1 MSLLD
6 SYYKTNYTYFM
17 KKSIKT
23 FLKHP
28 LKDTLNRSANP
39 PVIRA
44 STILFDTM
52 QELYQHEKK
61 VKKHQKVSHYSY
73 GRYGSSTTIEL
84 ENILK
89 ELEQAFHVFL
99 TGTGFGGVAL
109 AIMALCRPEDEILV
123 SDNVYGPTKEISEK
137 LLKEFKVKAIF
148 YNPES
153 FEDLKN
159 KVTKKTKMILVENPG
174 SNTFEFQD
182 LSKIV
187 KLAKKK
193 KIYSFLDNTWGTP
206 LYLKPLKLG
215 FDMSFSSATKYFSG
229 HSDAMGGSL
238 AVNKKVFKKIMFFY
252 KLSGYRMSA
261 DEAYLIIRGL
271 RTLDTRLKQHYENT
285 LEVIRF
291 LKKQKKIK
299 EILYPHNRS
308 SKNYKLWKKYYS
320 GATGLFS
327 IVIKSRKKSSVI
339 KFVNSLELFGIG
351 YSWGGFE
358 SLAILQELRSKKKDE
373 YIQGRQYYRFKDDE
387 HIVRLHIG
395 LEEPKDL
402 ISDLKSC

>member
-1 MSLLD
+1 
-6 SYYKTNYTYFM
+6 M

-23 FLKHP
+23 YLKRP
-28 LKDTLNRSANP
+28 SKDNTNRSANP
-39 PVIRA
+39 SVTRA
-44 STILFDTM
+44 STILFESM
-52 QELYQHEKK
+52 QEL
-61 VKKHQKVSHYSY
+61 KKHELKIKQNKKITHYSY

-89 ELEQAFHVFL
+89 ELENAYHVFL
-99 TGTGFGGVAL
+99 TGTGFGGIAL
-109 AIMALCRPEDEILV
+109 ALMSLCRPGDEILV

-137 LLKEFKVKAIF
+137 LLKEFNINALF
-148 YNPES
+148 YNPDS
-153 FEDLKN
+153 FDDLKE
-159 KVTKKTKMILVENPG
+159 KITEKTKMILVENPG
-174 SNTFEFQD
+174 SITFEFQD

-187 KLAKKK
+187 RLAKKNN
-193 KIYSFLDNTWGTP
+193 ILTLLDNTWGTP
-206 LYLKPLKLG
+206 LYLRPLELG
-215 FDMSFSSATKYFSG
+215 FDMSFCSATKYFSG

-252 KLSGYRMSA
+252 KLSGYRMAA

-285 LEVIRF
+285 KIVINF
-291 LKKQKKIK
+291 LKKQKKII
-299 EILYPHNRS
+299 EILYPHKPS

-327 IVIKSRKKSSVI
+327 IVIKSKNKPSVI

-358 SLAILQELRSKKKDE
+358 SLAILQELRAIKDE
-373 YIQGRQYYRFKDDE
+373 YSQGRRFFRFKKDE

-402 ISDLKSC
+402 IADLKKSLRYVK

>member
-1 MSLLD
+1 
-6 SYYKTNYTYFM
+6 M

-28 LKDTLNRSANP
+28 TRDNSNRSANP
-39 PVIRA
+39 AVIRA

-61 VKKHQKVSHYSY
+61 IKKHQKISHYSY

-109 AIMALCRPEDEILV
+109 ATMSLCRPGDELLV

-137 LLKEFKVKAIF
+137 LLKEFNVEAKF
-148 YNPES
+148 YNPNS
-153 FEDLKN
+153 FEDLRSKITN
-159 KVTKKTKMILVENPG
+159 NTKMILVENPG

-187 KLAKKK
+187 RLAKNKN
-193 KIYSFLDNTWGTP
+193 ILTFLDNTWGTP

-271 RTLDTRLKQHYENT
+271 RTLDTRLKQHYEST
-285 LEVIRF
+285 KQVINF

-299 EILYPHNRS
+299 EILYPHNPS

-320 GATGLFS
+320 GATGLLS
-327 IVIKSRKKSSVI
+327 IVIKSKKKSSVI

-358 SLAILQELRSKKKDE
+358 SLAILQELKSSKKHE
-373 YIQGRQYYRFKDDE
+373 YLQGRKYYRFDNDE

-395 LEEPKDL
+395 LEDPNDL
-402 ISDLKSC
+402 INDLKNCLRYVK

>member
-1 MSLLD
+1 
-6 SYYKTNYTYFM
+6 M

-28 LKDTLNRSANP
+28 IKDSSNRSANP
-39 PVIRA
+39 AVIRA
-44 STILFDTM
+44 STILFNSM

-61 VKKHQKVSHYSY
+61 IKKHQKISHYSY

-109 AIMALCRPEDEILV
+109 AIMSICRPGDEILV
-123 SDNVYGPTKEISEK
+123 SDNVYGPTKEISEQ
-137 LLKEFKVKAIF
+137 LLKEFNVSAKF
-148 YNPES
+148 YNPDS

-159 KVTKKTKMILVENPG
+159 KVSKKTKMILVENPG

-182 LSKIV
+182 LSKIIN
-187 KLAKKK
+187 LAKRK
-193 KIYSFLDNTWGTP
+193 KIITFLDNTWGTP

-238 AVNKKVFKKIMFFY
+238 AVNKKVFNQVMFFY

-271 RTLDTRLKQHYENT
+271 RTLDTRLNQHYENT
-285 LEVIRF
+285 KQVINF
-291 LKKQKKIK
+291 LKRQKKVK
-299 EILYPHNRS
+299 EILYPHSPSN
-308 SKNYKLWKKYYS
+308 KNYKLWKKYYS
-320 GATGLFS
+320 GATGLLS
-327 IVIKSRKKSSVI
+327 IVIKSKKKSSVI

-358 SLAILQELRSKKKDE
+358 SLAILQELRSKKKGE
-373 YIQGRQYYRFKDDE
+373 YVQGRKYFRFNKDE

-395 LEEPKDL
+395 LEDSKDL
-402 ISDLKSC
+402 INDLKRSLRYIK

>member
-1 MSLLD
+1 
-6 SYYKTNYTYFM
+6 M
-17 KKSIKT
+17 KKSIRT

-28 LKDTLNRSANP
+28 TKDNSNRSANP
-39 PVIRA
+39 AVIRA
-44 STILFDTM
+44 STILFNTM
-52 QELYQHEKK
+52 QELYQHERKIKK
-61 VKKHQKVSHYSY
+61 NKKISHYSY

-84 ENILK
+84 ENIMK

-109 AIMALCRPEDEILV
+109 AIMSLCRPGDELLV

-137 LLKEFKVKAIF
+137 LLKEFNVEAKF
-148 YNPES
+148 YNPDS
-153 FEDLKN
+153 FDDLKN
-159 KVTKKTKMILVENPG
+159 KVTNKTKMILVENPG

-187 KLAKKK
+187 NLAKKK

-271 RTLDTRLKQHYENT
+271 RTLDTRLNQHYENT
-285 LEVIRF
+285 KQVINF
-291 LKKQKKIK
+291 LKRQKKVK
-299 EILYPHNRS
+299 EILYPYKPS

-320 GATGLFS
+320 GATGLLS
-327 IVIKSRKKSSVI
+327 IVIKSKKKSSVI

-358 SLAILQELRSKKKDE
+358 SLALLQELKSSKKNE
-373 YIQGRQYYRFKDDE
+373 YTQGRKYYRFHNDE
-387 HIVRLHIG
+387 YIVRLHIG
-395 LEEPKDL
+395 LEDPKDL
-402 ISDLKSC
+402 INDLKNSLRYIK

>member
-1 MSLLD
+1 
-6 SYYKTNYTYFM
+6 M
-17 KKSIKT
+17 KKSINT

-28 LKDTLNRSANP
+28 TKDNSNRSANP
-39 PVIRA
+39 AVIRA
-44 STILFDTM
+44 STILFNTM

-61 VKKHQKVSHYSY
+61 IKKNQKVTHYSY

-89 ELEQAFHVFL
+89 ELEQAYHVFL

-109 AIMALCRPEDEILV
+109 AIMSLCRPGDEILV

-137 LLKEFKVKAIF
+137 LLKEFQVSAIF
-148 YNPES
+148 YNPDS
-153 FEDLKN
+153 FDHLK
-159 KVTKKTKMILVENPG
+159 KKISKKTKMIFVENPG

-182 LSKIV
+182 LSRIV
-187 KLAKKK
+187 NLAKKR
-193 KIYSFLDNTWGTP
+193 KILTFLDNTWGTP

-238 AVNKKVFKKIMFFY
+238 AVNKKVFSKIMFFY

-285 LEVIRF
+285 KEVINF
-291 LKKQKKIK
+291 LKKQKKIV
-299 EILYPHNRS
+299 EILYPYKPS
-308 SKNYKLWKKYYS
+308 TKNYKLWKKYYS
-320 GATGLFS
+320 GATGLLS
-327 IVIKSRKKSSVI
+327 IVIKSKKKSSVI

-358 SLAILQELRSKKKDE
+358 SLAILQDLKKQTE
-373 YIQGRQYYRFKDDE
+373 YTKGRHFFRFKKDE

-402 ISDLKSC
+402 IADLKKSLKHVK

>member
-1 MSLLD
+1 
-6 SYYKTNYTYFM
+6 M
-17 KKSIKT
+17 KKSIST

-28 LKDTLNRSANP
+28 TKDSSNRSANP
-39 PVIRA
+39 PVTRA
-44 STILFDTM
+44 STILFNTM
-52 QELYQHEKK
+52 QEMYKHELKI
-61 VKKHQKVSHYSY
+61 KKHKKVSHFTY
-73 GRYGSSTTIEL
+73 GRYGSTTTIEL

-89 ELEQAFHVFL
+89 ELEQAYHVFL
-99 TGTGFGGVAL
+99 TGTGFGGIAL
-109 AIMALCRPEDEILV
+109 ALMALCRPGDEILV
-123 SDNVYGPTKEISEK
+123 SDNVYGPTKEISQE
-137 LLKEFKVKAIF
+137 LMKEFKVDAKF
-148 YNPES
+148 YNPDS
-153 FEDLKN
+153 LDDLKR
-159 KVTKKTKMILVENPG
+159 KISHKTKMILVENPG

-187 KLAKKK
+187 KVAKRK
-193 KIYSFLDNTWGTP
+193 KIFTLLDNTWGTP

-215 FDMSFSSATKYFSG
+215 FDMSFCSATKYFSG

-238 AVNKKVFKKIMFFY
+238 AVNQKVFKKIMFFY

-285 LEVIRF
+285 KTIIKF

-299 EILYPHNRS
+299 EILYPYNPS

-320 GATGLFS
+320 GATGLLS
-327 IVIKSRKKSSVI
+327 IVIKSKKKSSVI
-339 KFVNSLELFGIG
+339 AFVNSLELFGIG

-358 SLAILQELRSKKKDE
+358 SLAILQEIKSSKKDE
-373 YIQGRQYYRFKDDE
+373 YLKGRQFYRFNKDE

-395 LEEPKDL
+395 LEDSKDL
-402 ISDLKSC
+402 INDLKQGLKKIK

>member
-1 MSLLD
+1 
-6 SYYKTNYTYFM
+6 M

-28 LKDTLNRSANP
+28 TKDSSNRSANP
-39 PVIRA
+39 AVIRA
-44 STILFDTM
+44 STILFNSM

-61 VKKHQKVSHYSY
+61 IKKHQKISHYSY

-109 AIMALCRPEDEILV
+109 AIMSLCRPGDEILV

-137 LLKEFKVKAIF
+137 LLKEFHVLAKF
-148 YNPES
+148 YNPDS

-159 KVTKKTKMILVENPG
+159 KVTKKTKLILVENPG

-187 KLAKKK
+187 NLAKKK
-193 KIYSFLDNTWGTP
+193 KIFTFLDNTWGTP

-238 AVNKKVFKKIMFFY
+238 AVNKKVFKQVMFFY

-271 RTLDTRLKQHYENT
+271 RTLDTRLNQHYENT
-285 LEVIRF
+285 KLIINF
-291 LKKQKKIK
+291 LKKQKKVK
-299 EILYPHNRS
+299 EILYPHNPS
-308 SKNYKLWKKYYS
+308 TKNYKLWKKYYS
-320 GATGLFS
+320 GATGLLS
-327 IVIKSRKKSSVI
+327 IVVKSKKKSSVI

-373 YIQGRQYYRFKDDE
+373 YLQGRNYFRFNEDE
-387 HIVRLHIG
+387 HIIRLHIG
-395 LEEPKDL
+395 LEDPKDL
-402 ISDLKSC
+402 IDDLKRSLRYIK

>member
-1 MSLLD
+1 
-6 SYYKTNYTYFM
+6 M
-17 KKSIKT
+17 KKSIST

-28 LKDTLNRSANP
+28 TKDSSNRSANP
-39 PVIRA
+39 PVTRA
-44 STILFDTM
+44 STILFNTM
-52 QELYQHEKK
+52 QEMYKHELKI
-61 VKKHQKVSHYSY
+61 KKHKKVSHFTY
-73 GRYGSSTTIEL
+73 GRYGSTTTIEL

-89 ELEQAFHVFL
+89 ELEQAYHVFL
-99 TGTGFGGVAL
+99 TGTGFGGIAL
-109 AIMALCRPEDEILV
+109 ALMALCRPGDEILV
-123 SDNVYGPTKEISEK
+123 SDNVYGPTKEISQE
-137 LLKEFKVKAIF
+137 LMKEFKVDAKF
-148 YNPES
+148 YNPDS
-153 FEDLKN
+153 LDDLKR
-159 KVTKKTKMILVENPG
+159 KISHKTKMILVENPG

-187 KLAKKK
+187 KVAKRK
-193 KIYSFLDNTWGTP
+193 KIFTLLDNTWGTP

-215 FDMSFSSATKYFSG
+215 FDMSFCSATKYFSG

-238 AVNKKVFKKIMFFY
+238 AVNQKVFKKIMFFY

-285 LEVIRF
+285 KTIIKF

-299 EILYPHNRS
+299 EILYPHNPS

-320 GATGLFS
+320 GATGLLS
-327 IVIKSRKKSSVI
+327 IVIKSKTKSSVI
-339 KFVNSLELFGIG
+339 AFVNSLELFGIG

-358 SLAILQELRSKKKDE
+358 SLAILQEIKSSKKDE
-373 YIQGRQYYRFKDDE
+373 YLKGRQFYRFNKDE

-395 LEEPKDL
+395 LEDPKDL
-402 ISDLKSC
+402 INDLKQGLKKIK

>member
-1 MSLLD
+1 
-6 SYYKTNYTYFM
+6 M
-17 KKSIKT
+17 KRSIKT
-23 FLKHP
+23 YLKRP
-28 LKDTLNRSANP
+28 SKDNTNRSANP
-39 PVIRA
+39 SVTRA
-44 STILFDTM
+44 STILFETM
-52 QELYQHEKK
+52 QELKKHELKIKQNKK
-61 VKKHQKVSHYSY
+61 VTHYSY

-89 ELEQAFHVFL
+89 ELENAYHVFL
-99 TGTGFGGVAL
+99 TGTGFGGIAL
-109 AIMALCRPEDEILV
+109 ALMSLCRPGDEILV

-137 LLKEFKVKAIF
+137 LLKEFNINAIF
-148 YNPES
+148 YNPDS
-153 FEDLKN
+153 FENLKS

-174 SNTFEFQD
+174 SITFEFQD

-187 KLAKKK
+187 SLAKKNN
-193 KIYSFLDNTWGTP
+193 ILTLLDNTWGTP
-206 LYLKPLKLG
+206 LYLKPLELG

-252 KLSGYRMSA
+252 KLSGYRMAA

-285 LEVIRF
+285 KIIINF
-291 LKKQKKIK
+291 LKKQKKIT
-299 EILYPHNRS
+299 EILYT
-308 SKNYKLWKKYYS
+308 YKTTSTKYKTCKKYYS
-320 GATGLFS
+320 GATGLLS
-327 IVIKSRKKSSVI
+327 IAIKSKNKSSVI

-358 SLAILQELRSKKKDE
+358 SLAILQELRASKDE
-373 YIQGRQYYRFKDDE
+373 YSQGRRYFRFNKDE
-387 HIVRLHIG
+387 HLVRLHIG

-402 ISDLKSC
+402 INDLKRSLRYIK

>member
-1 MSLLD
+1 
-6 SYYKTNYTYFM
+6 M
-17 KKSIKT
+17 KKSINT

-28 LKDTLNRSANP
+28 TKDNTNRSANP

-44 STILFDTM
+44 STILFNTM
-52 QELYQHEKK
+52 QELYAHEKK
-61 VKKHQKVSHYSY
+61 IKNHQKVSHYSY

-84 ENILK
+84 ENMLK

-109 AIMALCRPEDEILV
+109 AIMGICRPGDEILV

-137 LLKEFKVKAIF
+137 LLREFNVKAIF

-153 FEDLKN
+153 FDDLKN
-159 KVTKKTKMILVENPG
+159 KVSKKTKLILVENPG

-187 KLAKKK
+187 SLAKKK
-193 KIYSFLDNTWGTP
+193 KIYTLLDNTWGTP

-271 RTLDTRLKQHYENT
+271 RTLDTRLKQHYEST
-285 LEVIRF
+285 KKVIDF
-291 LKKQKKIK
+291 LKNQKKVK
-299 EILYPHNRS
+299 EILYPYKPS

-320 GATGLFS
+320 GATGLLS
-327 IVIKSRKKSSVI
+327 IVIKSKKKSSVL

-358 SLAILQELRSKKKDE
+358 SLAILQDLKKQTE
-373 YIQGRQYYRFKDDE
+373 YTKGRHFFRFNNDE

-395 LEEPKDL
+395 LEDPKDL
-402 ISDLKSC
+402 ISDLKTSLGYIK

>member
-1 MSLLD
+1 
-6 SYYKTNYTYFM
+6 M

-28 LKDTLNRSANP
+28 TKDSSNRSANP
-39 PVIRA
+39 AIIRA
-44 STILFDTM
+44 STILFNTM

-61 VKKHQKVSHYSY
+61 IKKHQKISHYSY

-89 ELEQAFHVFL
+89 ELEQAFHIFL

-109 AIMALCRPEDEILV
+109 AIMSLCRPGDEILV

-137 LLKEFKVKAIF
+137 LLKEFNVMAKF
-148 YNPES
+148 YNPDS

-187 KLAKKK
+187 QLAKKK
-193 KIYSFLDNTWGTP
+193 KIFTFLDNTWGTP

-238 AVNKKVFKKIMFFY
+238 AVNKKVFKQIMFFY

-285 LEVIRF
+285 KEVIKF

-299 EILYPHNRS
+299 EILYPHNPS
-308 SKNYKLWKKYYS
+308 SKNYKLWKKYYT
-320 GATGLFS
+320 GATGLLS
-327 IVIKSRKKSSVI
+327 IVIKSKKKSSVI

-358 SLAILQELRSKKKDE
+358 SLAILQELRSSKKDE
-373 YIQGRQYYRFKDDE
+373 YIQGRKYFRFNKDE

-395 LEEPKDL
+395 LEDPKDL
-402 ISDLKSC
+402 INDLKNSLRYIK

>member
-1 MSLLD
+1 MQ
-6 SYYKTNYTYFM
+6 
-17 KKSIKT
+17 KSINT

-28 LKDTLNRSANP
+28 SKDLTNRSANP
-39 PVIRA
+39 PVTRA

-52 QELYQHEKK
+52 QELYLHERK
-61 VKKHQKVSHYSY
+61 VKTHKKISHYSY
-73 GRYGSSTTIEL
+73 GRYGSTTTIEL

-89 ELEQAFHVFL
+89 KLESAYHIFL
-99 TGTGFGGVAL
+99 TGTGFGGIAL
-109 AIMALCRPEDEILV
+109 ALMSLCRPGDEIVV
-123 SDNVYGPTKEISEK
+123 SDNVYGPTREISQK
-137 LLKEFKVKAIF
+137 LLKEFNIIAKF
-148 YNPES
+148 YDPDN
-153 FEDLKN
+153 FDDLKQ
-159 KVTKKTKMILVENPG
+159 KISKKTKMILVENPG

-182 LSKIV
+182 LSKII
-187 KLAKKK
+187 KLAKSKN
-193 KIYSFLDNTWGTP
+193 IFTLLDNTWGTP
-206 LYLKPLKLG
+206 LFLKPLNIG

-285 LEVIRF
+285 KKVINF
-291 LKKQKKIK
+291 LKKQNKIK
-299 EILYPHNRS
+299 EILYPHKPS

-327 IVIKSRKKSSVI
+327 IVVKSKKKSSVI
-339 KFVNSLELFGIG
+339 NFVNSLELFGIG

-358 SLAILQELRSKKKDE
+358 SLAILQELKGNHKDE
-373 YIQGRQYYRFKDDE
+373 YIQKRKFYRFKKDE
-387 HIVRLHIG
+387 HIIRLHIG
-395 LEEPKDL
+395 LEDPRDL
-402 ISDLKSC
+402 ILDLKKNLKKIK

>member
-1 MSLLD
+1 
-6 SYYKTNYTYFM
+6 M
-17 KKSIKT
+17 KKSINT

-28 LKDTLNRSANP
+28 TKDNTNRSANP

-52 QELYQHEKK
+52 QELYQHERKI
-61 VKKHQKVSHYSY
+61 KKHKKVSHYSY

-84 ENILK
+84 ESMLK
-89 ELEQAFHVFL
+89 VLEEAYHVFL

-109 AIMALCRPEDEILV
+109 AIMSLCRPGDEILV

-137 LLKEFKVKAIF
+137 LLKEFDVTAKF

-153 FEDLKN
+153 FDDLKN
-159 KVTKKTKMILVENPG
+159 KVSKKTKMILVENPG

-187 KLAKKK
+187 KLAKSKN
-193 KIYSFLDNTWGTP
+193 IFTFLDNTWGTP

-238 AVNKKVFKKIMFFY
+238 AVNKKVFKQVMFFY

-271 RTLDTRLKQHYENT
+271 RTLDTRLNQHYENT
-285 LEVIRF
+285 KKVINF

-299 EILYPHNRS
+299 EILYPHNPS
-308 SKNYKLWKKYYS
+308 SKNFKLWKKYYS
-320 GATGLFS
+320 GATGLLS
-327 IVIKSRKKSSVI
+327 IVIKSKKKSSVI

-358 SLAILQELRSKKKDE
+358 SLAILQELRSSKKDE
-373 YIQGRQYYRFKDDE
+373 YIQERKYFRFNKDE

-395 LEEPKDL
+395 LEDPIDL
-402 ISDLKSC
+402 INDLKKSLRYIK

>member
-1 MSLLD
+1 
-6 SYYKTNYTYFM
+6 M
-17 KKSIKT
+17 KKSIST

-28 LKDTLNRSANP
+28 TKDSSNRSANP
-39 PVIRA
+39 PVTRA
-44 STILFDTM
+44 STILFNTM
-52 QELYQHEKK
+52 QEMYKHELKI
-61 VKKHQKVSHYSY
+61 KKHKKVSHFTY
-73 GRYGSSTTIEL
+73 GRYGSTTTIEL

-89 ELEQAFHVFL
+89 ELEQAYHVFL
-99 TGTGFGGVAL
+99 TGTGFGGIAL
-109 AIMALCRPEDEILV
+109 ALMSLCRPGDEILV
-123 SDNVYGPTKEISEK
+123 SDNVYGPTKEISQE
-137 LLKEFKVKAIF
+137 LMKEFKVDARF
-148 YNPES
+148 YNPDS
-153 FEDLKN
+153 FNDLKRKISN
-159 KVTKKTKMILVENPG
+159 KTKMILVENPG

-187 KLAKKK
+187 KLAKRK
-193 KIYSFLDNTWGTP
+193 KIFTLLDNTWGTP

-215 FDMSFSSATKYFSG
+215 FDMSFCSATKYFSG

-238 AVNKKVFKKIMFFY
+238 AVSQKVFKKIMFFY

-271 RTLDTRLKQHYENT
+271 RTLDTRLRQHYENT
-285 LEVIRF
+285 KTVIKF

-299 EILYPHNRS
+299 EILYPHNPL

-327 IVIKSRKKSSVI
+327 IVVKSRKKSSVI
-339 KFVNSLELFGIG
+339 AFVNSLKLFGIG

-358 SLAILQELRSKKKDE
+358 SLAILQEIKSSKKDE
-373 YIQGRQYYRFKDDE
+373 YLKGRQFYRFKKDE

-395 LEEPKDL
+395 LEDTKDL
-402 ISDLKSC
+402 INDLKQGLKKIR

>member
-1 MSLLD
+1 
-6 SYYKTNYTYFM
+6 M

-28 LKDTLNRSANP
+28 TKDNSNRSANP
-39 PVIRA
+39 AVIRA
-44 STILFDTM
+44 STILFNSM

-61 VKKHQKVSHYSY
+61 IKKHQRVSHYSY

-89 ELEQAFHVFL
+89 ELEQAFHIFL
-99 TGTGFGGVAL
+99 TGTGFGGIAL
-109 AIMALCRPEDEILV
+109 AIMSLCRPGDEILV

-137 LLKEFKVKAIF
+137 LLKEFNVLAKF
-148 YNPES
+148 YNPDS
-153 FEDLKN
+153 FEDLKG

-187 KLAKKK
+187 NLAKNK
-193 KIYSFLDNTWGTP
+193 KIFTFLDNTWGTP

-238 AVNKKVFKKIMFFY
+238 AVNKKVFKQIMFFY

-271 RTLDTRLKQHYENT
+271 RTLDTRLNQHYQNT
-285 LEVIRF
+285 KKVINF
-291 LKKQKKIK
+291 LKKQKKVK
-299 EILYPHNRS
+299 EILYPYNPS

-320 GATGLFS
+320 GATGLLS
-327 IVIKSRKKSSVI
+327 IVIKSKKKSSVI

-358 SLAILQELRSKKKDE
+358 SLAILQDLRSNKKGE
-373 YIQGRQYYRFKDDE
+373 YIQGRKYYRFYKDE

-395 LEEPKDL
+395 LEDPKDL
-402 ISDLKSC
+402 INDLKSSLKYVK

>member
-1 MSLLD
+1 
-6 SYYKTNYTYFM
+6 M
-17 KKSIKT
+17 KKSINT

-28 LKDTLNRSANP
+28 TKDNTNRSANP
-39 PVIRA
+39 PVARA

-52 QELYQHEKK
+52 QEMYKHEAK
-61 VKKHQKVSHYSY
+61 VKQHKNVSHYTY
-73 GRYGSSTTIEL
+73 GRYGSTTTIEL

-89 ELEQAFHVFL
+89 ELEKAYHVFL
-99 TGTGFGGVAL
+99 TGTGFGGIAL
-109 AIMALCRPEDEILV
+109 ALMSLCRPGDEIIV

-137 LLKEFKVKAIF
+137 LLKEFNINAKF
-148 YNPES
+148 YDPNS
-153 FEDLKN
+153 FDDLKN
-159 KVTKKTKMILVENPG
+159 KVTKKTKIILVENPG

-187 KLAKKK
+187 SLAKRK
-193 KIYSFLDNTWGTP
+193 KILTLLDNTWGTP
-206 LYLKPLKLG
+206 LYLKPLEIG

-271 RTLDTRLKQHYENT
+271 RTLDTRLKQHYQNT
-285 LEVIRF
+285 KVVINF
-291 LKKQKKIK
+291 LRKQKKII
-299 EILYPHNRS
+299 EILYPHKTG
-308 SKNYKLWKKYYS
+308 SKNYKLWKKYYT
-320 GATGLFS
+320 GATGLLS
-327 IVIKSRKKSSVI
+327 VVIRAKNKSSVI

-358 SLAILQELRSKKKDE
+358 SLAILQELKPSKDE
-373 YIQGRQYYRFKDDE
+373 YSQGRRFFKYKKNE

-395 LEEPKDL
+395 LEDPKDL
-402 ISDLKSC
+402 ITDLKQSLRYIK

>member
-1 MSLLD
+1 
-6 SYYKTNYTYFM
+6 M

-28 LKDTLNRSANP
+28 TKDNSNRSANP
-39 PVIRA
+39 AVIRA
-44 STILFDTM
+44 STILFNTM

-61 VKKHQKVSHYSY
+61 IKKHQKISHYSY

-109 AIMALCRPEDEILV
+109 AIMSLCRPGDEILV

-137 LLKEFKVKAIF
+137 LLKEFNVIAKF
-148 YNPES
+148 YNPDS
-153 FEDLKN
+153 FEDLKS
-159 KVTKKTKMILVENPG
+159 KVSKKTKMILVENPG

-187 KLAKKK
+187 TLAKKK
-193 KIYSFLDNTWGTP
+193 KVFTFLDNTWGTP

-238 AVNKKVFKKIMFFY
+238 AVNKKVFKQIMFFY

-271 RTLDTRLKQHYENT
+271 RTLDTRLNQHYENT
-285 LEVIRF
+285 KQVINF
-291 LKKQKKIK
+291 LRKQKKIK
-299 EILYPHNRS
+299 EILYPHNPS

-320 GATGLFS
+320 GATGLLS
-327 IVIKSRKKSSVI
+327 IVINSKKKSSVI

-358 SLAILQELRSKKKDE
+358 SLAILQELRSSKKDE
-373 YIQGRQYYRFKDDE
+373 YIQGRNFFRFNNDE

-395 LEEPKDL
+395 LEDPKDL
-402 ISDLKSC
+402 INDLKKSLRYIK

>member
-1 MSLLD
+1 
-6 SYYKTNYTYFM
+6 M

-23 FLKHP
+23 FLRHP
-28 LKDTLNRSANP
+28 LKDDFNRSANP
-39 PVIRA
+39 PVTRA
-44 STILFDTM
+44 STILFNSM

-61 VKKHQKVSHYSY
+61 IKKHQKISHYSY

-84 ENILK
+84 ENMLK
-89 ELEQAFHVFL
+89 KLEGAFHVFL

-109 AIMALCRPEDEILV
+109 AIMGLCRPGDEILV

-137 LLKEFKVKAIF
+137 LLKEFNVSAIF
-148 YNPES
+148 YNPDS

-159 KVTKKTKMILVENPG
+159 KISKKTKMILVENPG

-187 KLAKKK
+187 NLAKKNE
-193 KIYSFLDNTWGTP
+193 IFSFLDNTWGTP

-271 RTLDTRLKQHYENT
+271 RTLDVRLKQHYENT
-285 LEVIRF
+285 KKVISF

-299 EILYPHNRS
+299 EILYPYKTT

-327 IVIKSRKKSSVI
+327 IVLKSKKKSSVI
-339 KFVNSLELFGIG
+339 KFVNSLKLFGIG

-358 SLAILQELRSKKKDE
+358 SLAILQELRISNKNE
-373 YIQGRQYYRFKDDE
+373 YILGRKFYRFKNDE

-395 LEEPKDL
+395 LEDPNDL
-402 ISDLKSC
+402 IDDLRKSLRHIK

>member
-1 MSLLD
+1 
-6 SYYKTNYTYFM
+6 M

-28 LKDTLNRSANP
+28 TKDSSNRSANP
-39 PVIRA
+39 AVIRA
-44 STILFDTM
+44 STILFNSM
-52 QELYQHEKK
+52 QELYEHEKK
-61 VKKHQKVSHYSY
+61 IKKHKKISHYSY

-109 AIMALCRPEDEILV
+109 AIMSLCRPGDEIIV

-137 LLKEFKVKAIF
+137 LLKEFNVNAKF
-148 YNPES
+148 YNPDS
-153 FEDLKN
+153 FEDLKS

-187 KLAKKK
+187 NLAKKK
-193 KIYSFLDNTWGTP
+193 KIFTFLDNTWGTP

-238 AVNKKVFKKIMFFY
+238 AVNKKVFKQIMFFY

-271 RTLDTRLKQHYENT
+271 RTLDTRLNQHYENT
-285 LEVIRF
+285 KKIINF
-291 LKKQKKIK
+291 LKKHKKIK
-299 EILYPHNRS
+299 EILYPYKPTSR
-308 SKNYKLWKKYYS
+308 NYKLWKKYYS
-320 GATGLFS
+320 GATGLLS
-327 IVIKSRKKSSVI
+327 IVIKSQKKSSVI

-358 SLAILQELRSKKKDE
+358 SLAILQELHSNKKDE
-373 YIQGRQYYRFKDDE
+373 YIQGRKYFRFKRDE

-395 LEEPKDL
+395 LEDPKDL
-402 ISDLKSC
+402 INDLKNCLKYIK

>member
-1 MSLLD
+1 
-6 SYYKTNYTYFM
+6 M

-28 LKDTLNRSANP
+28 TKDNSNRSANP
-39 PVIRA
+39 AVIRA
-44 STILFDTM
+44 STILFNSM

-61 VKKHQKVSHYSY
+61 IKKHQKISHYSY

-109 AIMALCRPEDEILV
+109 AIMSLCRPGDEILV

-137 LLKEFKVKAIF
+137 LLKEFNVMAKF
-148 YNPES
+148 YNPDS

-187 KLAKKK
+187 NLAKKK
-193 KIYSFLDNTWGTP
+193 KIFTFLDNTWGTP

-238 AVNKKVFKKIMFFY
+238 AVNKKVFKQIMFFY

-271 RTLDTRLKQHYENT
+271 RTLDTRLNQHYENT
-285 LEVIRF
+285 KQIINF
-291 LKKQKKIK
+291 LKKQKKVK
-299 EILYPHNRS
+299 EILYPHNPS

-320 GATGLFS
+320 GATGLLS
-327 IVIKSRKKSSVI
+327 IVVKSKKKSSVI

-358 SLAILQELRSKKKDE
+358 SLAILQELRSNKKDE
-373 YIQGRQYYRFKDDE
+373 YLQGRKFFRFNKDE

-395 LEEPKDL
+395 LEDPKDL
-402 ISDLKSC
+402 INDLKRSLRYIK